1 MALEG
6 LLVLAVPLVP
16 APQVAPLPLSCPEDL
31 VLLEDQ
37 AVHLVQVNQ
46 QNLVP
51 LLLQEDQPFLQIPVS
66 PWSQGCQVH
75 LADPLTLVGPVDPE
89 YPVLLVALV
98 SQRHLSPLSLPFD
111 QAGQM
116 VLEILCPPL
125 ALWAQEDLKVR
136 KYDDIYN
143 KILGC

>member
-1 MALEG
+1 M
-6 LLVLAVPLVP
+6 
-16 APQVAPLPLSCPEDL
+16 
-31 VLLEDQ
+31 LLEDQ

-46 QNLVP
+46 QNLVL

-75 LADPLTLVGPVDPE
+75 LPNPLTLVGLVDPE

-98 SQRHLSPLSLPFD
+98 SQRHLYPLSLPFD

-116 VLEILCPPL
+116 VLEIPCPPL
-125 ALWAQEDLKVR
+125 ALWAQEDLKKSEHMMTYLT
-136 KYDDIYN
+136 KY
-143 KILGC
+143 